1 MAEKNIILQANNV
14 KKYFPITSSF
24 LKRHIGNVY
33 AVDDVSVFVREGET
47 FGLVGESGCGKTTL
61 GRTVLRAIEPTGGTC
76 EFRRK
81 DGSVVDVFKLN
92 SQQLRETRRDMQ
104 MIFQDPY
111 ASLDPRM
118 IIRDIVGEPLVYNSN
133 LSRNEI
139 TERVKD
145 LMAQVGLDPRHLE
158 RYPHAFSGG
167 QRQRV
172 GIARALATEPK
183 FIVCDE
189 AVSALDVSV
198 QAQVINLLIKLQQ
211 QLNLSYMF
219 ISHDLSVVH
228 HISDRVGVMYVGKI
242 VELAPCEELFARP
255 LHPYTEALLS
265 AKPIADPRIRA
276 EKILLEGE
284 IPNPAA
290 PPKGCYFHPRCRYCK
305 DVCKEQTPEYREI
318 STGHFV
324 ACHRA
329 EELTLRSIYASA
341 GVQSA
346 PGGSPEC

>member
-1 MAEKNIILQANNV
+1 MAEKNIILEANHV

-24 LKRHIGNVY
+24 LKRHIGDVY

-61 GRTVLRAIEPTGGTC
+61 GRTILRAIEPTGGTC
-76 EFRRK
+76 EFHKK

-92 SQQLRETRRDMQ
+92 KQQLRDTRRDMQ

-133 LSRNEI
+133 LSKNEI
-139 TERVKD
+139 TERVKE
-145 LMAQVGLDPRHLE
+145 LMAQVGLNPRHLE

-198 QAQVINLLIKLQQ
+198 QAQVINLLGKLQEE
-211 QLNLSYMF
+211 LNLSYMF

-228 HISDRVGVMYVGKI
+228 HISDRVGVMYVGKM
-242 VELAPCEELFARP
+242 VELAPGEEIFSHP

-265 AKPIADPRIRA
+265 AKPIADPRIHA

-284 IPNPAA
+284 IPNPAN

-305 DVCKEQTPEYREI
+305 DICKEQTPEYREI
-318 STGHFV
+318 ATGHFV

-329 EELTLRSIYASA
+329 EELTLRSVYRDA
-341 GVQSA
+341 
-346 PGGSPEC
+346 

>member
-1 MAEKNIILQANNV
+1 MAEKNVILRADHV

-24 LKRHIGNVY
+24 LRRQIGNVY

-61 GRTVLRAIEPTGGTC
+61 GRTILRAIEPTGGTC
-76 EFRRK
+76 MFRKK
-81 DGSVVDVFKLN
+81 DGTEVDVFKL
-92 SQQLRETRRDMQ
+92 SKQQLRETRRDMQ

-133 LSRNEI
+133 LSKNDI
-139 TERVKD
+139 TERVKE
-145 LMAQVGLDPRHLE
+145 LMSQVGLNPRHLE

-172 GIARALATEPK
+172 GIARALATDPK

-198 QAQVINLLIKLQQ
+198 QAQVINLLGKLQE

-228 HISDRVGVMYVGKI
+228 HISDRVGVMYVGKM
-242 VELAPCEELFARP
+242 VELATGEEIFGHP
-255 LHPYTEALLS
+255 MHPYTEALLS
-265 AKPIADPRIRA
+265 AKPIADPRIHN

-284 IPNPAA
+284 IPNPAN

-305 DVCKEQTPEYREI
+305 DVCREVTPEYREL
-318 STGHFV
+318 SHDHFV

-329 EELTLRSIYASA
+329 EELSLRSVYRD
-341 GVQSA
+341 V
-346 PGGSPEC
+346 

>member
-1 MAEKNIILQANNV
+1 MASNKVILRADHV

-24 LKRHIGNVY
+24 LRRQIGNVY

-61 GRTVLRAIEPTGGTC
+61 GRTILRAIEPTGGTC
-76 EFRRK
+76 MFTKK
-81 DGSVVDVFKLN
+81 DGTEVDVFKLN
-92 SQQLRETRRDMQ
+92 KQELRETRRDMQ

-118 IIRDIVGEPLVYNSN
+118 IIRDIVGEPLVYNSK
-133 LSRNEI
+133 LSKNEI
-139 TERVKD
+139 TDRVKE
-145 LMAQVGLDPRHLE
+145 LMAQVGLNPRHLE

-172 GIARALATEPK
+172 GIARALATDPK

-198 QAQVINLLIKLQQ
+198 QAQVINLLGKLQRE
-211 QLNLSYMF
+211 LNLSYMF

-228 HISDRVGVMYVGKI
+228 HISDRVGVMYVGKM
-242 VELAPCEELFARP
+242 VELAPGEEIFSHP

-265 AKPIADPRIRA
+265 AKPIADPRIHN

-284 IPNPAA
+284 IPNPAN

-305 DVCKEQTPEYREI
+305 DICKEQTPEYREL
-318 STGHFV
+318 SHDHFV

-329 EELTLRSIYASA
+329 EELTLRSVYR
-341 GVQSA
+341 G
-346 PGGSPEC
+346 